1 MDGPIMFPI
10 KRPNGIAMV
19 MISEQ
24 EWQANKDPE
33 RLSRLLEVRVASAIE
48 RADEPTA
55 SADVPLRSN

>member
-19 MISEQ
+19 MISEK

-33 RLSRLLEVRVASAIE
+33 KLSRLLEVRVASAIE
-48 RADEPTA
+48 RADA
-55 SADVPLRSN
+55 A